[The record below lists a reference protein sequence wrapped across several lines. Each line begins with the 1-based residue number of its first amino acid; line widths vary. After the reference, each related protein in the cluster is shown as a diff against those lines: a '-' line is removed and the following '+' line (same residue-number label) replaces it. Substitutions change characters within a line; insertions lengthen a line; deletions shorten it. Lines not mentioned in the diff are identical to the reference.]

1 VLESGAGGQA
11 RGPGRSAL
19 GRAYLALGDLTLA
32 RACQREALKLAP
44 DYTLAREAIRRVQEL
59 IQARN
64 RAVLA

>member
-1 VLESGAGGQA
+1 LGCERYATPHFA
-11 RGPGRSAL
+11 WFNL

-44 DYTLAREAIRRVQEL
+44 DYALAREAIRRVQSL

-64 RAVLA
+64 LAVLA